1 MQAQI
6 LCDGEKNGSEKNEKV
21 KKICARDDENWDLF
35 EWKRRRG
42 NQAMREKELMSST

>member
-6 LCDGEKNGSEKNEKV
+6 LCDGEKNEKV